1 MIVIGIIIYLSIGL
15 LAYTYIDNIYQ
26 NIIDRDSLTD
36 FEIKSF
42 ESKHTPSMIMITLF
56 WPIEV
61 TSWMILIVSF
71 IFAHK
76 QLN

>member
-1 MIVIGIIIYLSIGL
+1 MIAIGIILYLSIGL
-15 LAYTYIDNIYQ
+15 LAYTYIDHIYQ
-26 NIIDRDSLTD
+26 NMIDRDSLTD

-61 TSWMILIVSF
+61 TSWIILIVSF

-76 QLN
+76 QSN